1 VDVFF
6 SVVFFDDE
14 NAILK
19 RGTNFS
25 LLKSDDSS
33 FLQAE
38 TEIFVTVGFGAQN
51 QFRACDVPSGDL
63 RLHTV
68 NNLISFLLASFSPKF
83 RFEYQVRRRSSCF
96 RVPLSL

>member
-1 VDVFF
+1 VSFF
-6 SVVFFDDE
+6 SDDE

-38 TEIFVTVGFGAQN
+38 TEIFVTVGFGAQTT
-51 QFRACDVPSGDL
+51 FRACDVPSGDL